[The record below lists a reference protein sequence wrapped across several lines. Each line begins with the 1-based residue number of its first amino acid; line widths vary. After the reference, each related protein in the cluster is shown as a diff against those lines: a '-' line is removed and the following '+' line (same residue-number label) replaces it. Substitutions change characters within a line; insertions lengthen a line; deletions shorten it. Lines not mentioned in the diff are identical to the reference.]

1 METVSG
7 EQKTKGLFKQIY
19 EERKKAR
26 RREKYFSCFAL
37 FIAMLCLVL
46 VACALAAIIVGIIE
60 VIHYF

>member
-1 METVSG
+1 MESLSE
-7 EQKTKGLFKQIY
+7 EQKIKEWHRQAAVG
-19 EERKKAR
+19 RKRAL
-26 RREKYFSCFAL
+26 RREKYLSCFAV